1 MPARVPFLTWDD
13 LQFREALGLKQGDH
27 FAENRDYLEGHHWRL
42 GLGWMG
48 PAPDIGDNDYRTV
61 MLLIEAGF
69 VSRNV
74 IEEVTDRH
82 GNGVVGKPMRW
93 RWSTKRFLKVG
104 ESATP
109 EEIADIALI
118 EAWQTE
124 WWDKRETSAVFRQA
138 TINALTFD
146 RGPIRLLI
154 PEGLLEVVNNVTVAK
169 VKRGDIV
176 AALDL
181 IWPEAPDP
189 EVACVYRD
197 TYTMREVGIVKTQD
211 APVDGGPWNM
221 NGQETLHA
229 CYLDGSDLKP
239 EQTIVRTTG
248 ARVGYATYN
257 LGGRLTVSEIVRPR
271 IVTEQL
277 IQGQKALNLA
287 LSMVP
292 RTVVMAGFLERVIL
306 SGQMPGE
313 FSPILDAN
321 GKQVGEK
328 FIASPPSFGAGKTN
342 YVAPV
347 MIEEEDG
354 RGGTRTVMSSPDV
367 KWREPT
373 DPKFAISA
381 KVSHY
386 QDMLE
391 ECDQAHIL
399 IQSDATPS
407 GNSREQARSE
417 YEGSLNKT
425 KPHVDKVGRWFL
437 ETLLALAEQLAGVP
451 GKYTSKYRAL
461 FECNV
466 DSGPLTPDEKRQYI
480 EAADKGYLS
489 YQTAMELQGVEDTDA
504 EVARIKAEKEGN
516 VGQMLQRATALKTLV
531 DSKFPVSVAVK
542 ILGFPQEFWEEII
555 AEVEKQQ
562 QQEQENKLAE
572 IKAKGAQSP
581 NGTSA
586 PRSGALA

>member
-1 MPARVPFLTWDD
+1 MPARVPYIKWSDG
-13 LQFREALGLKQGDH
+13 QFREALGLKQGAH
-27 FAENRDYLEGHHWRL
+27 FEENRDYLEGRHWRG
-42 GLGWMG
+42 GLGWIG
-48 PAPDIGDNDYRTV
+48 PAPDIADPDFRTV
-61 MLLIEAGF
+61 MSLIETAF

-74 IEEVTDRH
+74 VDEVTDRH
-82 GNGVVGKPMRW
+82 GNGVVGKPTRW

-104 ESATP
+104 ETP
-109 EEIADIALI
+109 TPDEIADIALI

-146 RGPIRLLI
+146 RGPVRLMI
-154 PEGLLEVVNNVTVAK
+154 PEGLLDIVNGITVAR
-169 VKRGDIV
+169 VKRGDIA
-176 AALDL
+176 AALEL

-197 TYTMREVGIVKTQD
+197 SFTMREVGIVKTQD

-221 NGQETLHA
+221 TGQETIHA
-229 CYLDGSDLKP
+229 CYLDGSDTKP
-239 EQTIVRTTG
+239 EQTVVRTTG
-248 ARVGYATYN
+248 AREGYAVYN
-257 LGGRLTVSEIVRPR
+257 LGGRLTVAEITRPR

-277 IQGQKALNLA
+277 LQGQRALNLA

-306 SGQMPGE
+306 AGQMPGE
-313 FSPILDAN
+313 YKAVVDAN
-321 GKQVGEK
+321 GKTVGQK
-328 FIASPPSFGAGKTN
+328 FVPEPPSFGAGKTN
-342 YVAPV
+342 YIAPIA
-347 MIEEEDG
+347 IEEDDG
-354 RGGTRTVMSSPDV
+354 KGGTRTVMTQPDV
-367 KWREPT
+367 RWREPT
-373 DPKFAISA
+373 DPKFAVSA

-407 GNSREQARSE
+407 GNSREQARAE

-437 ETLLALAEQLAGVP
+437 ETLLAMAEMLAGVP
-451 GKYTSKYRAL
+451 GKYTEKYRAL

-466 DSGPLTPDEKRQYI
+466 DSGPLTPDEKRQYT

-504 EVARIKAEKEGN
+504 EIARIKAEKEGN
-516 VGQMLQRATALKTLV
+516 IGQMIQRATALKTLA
-531 DSKFPVSVAVK
+531 DAKFPISVAVK
-542 ILGFPQEFWEEII
+542 ILGFPEEFHAEII

-562 QQEQENKLAE
+562 QQEQDNKMAE
-572 IKAKGAQSP
+572 IKAKGADK
-581 NGTSA
+581 SA
-586 PRSGALA
+586 PSAGKAPALA